1 MGDLVSV
8 TLAALLLET
17 GSIEMAQICPGSAG
31 VPAGGTLTTN
41 VYGSVHPGQLAPP
54 EPPPELPDDEEGKM
68 IPPEPP
74 VPPAP
79 PPVPPPLAPSPALP
93 PVPLLEL
100 DVSMRV
106 VEEHVTEVA
115 DTTVAA
121 RTTGKAP
128 FDTLMTSSSFRMV
141 YSR

>member
-1 MGDLVSV
+1 
-8 TLAALLLET
+8 
-17 GSIEMAQICPGSAG
+17 
-31 VPAGGTLTTN
+31 
-41 VYGSVHPGQLAPP
+41 
-54 EPPPELPDDEEGKM
+54 M

-141 YSR
+141 YSRSAMLSWFAAEVHTEMQRGASRPRETDLTPNPKNTLGLSTQ